1 MAFQAEQ
8 KIKSD
13 ILRGLSTE
21 QLFQLLSDSDVNVLM
36 KTLGLLRNL
45 LSTRPVSRAA
55 HRPSEI
61 WPNKQPIQCFCAG
74 YFPVLTPLGFI
85 QISISKCANQCEKVF
100 EQILCIH
107 GNTVIIIRARHFHL
121 MFNSIAFSSQQHYF
135 HSSFSVKLVQNNT
148 EGCTIESVYGKV
160 QISKIPVFL
169 LPWHLKCICSYPST

>member
-55 HRPSEI
+55 NRLSSDQTYRWGKLMITFFFFDKAKI
-61 WPNKQPIQCFCAG
+61 WA
-74 YFPVLTPLGFI
+74 
-85 QISISKCANQCEKVF
+85 E
-100 EQILCIH
+100 
-107 GNTVIIIRARHFHL
+107 NTKW
-121 MFNSIAFSSQQHYF
+121 
-135 HSSFSVKLVQNNT
+135 FSVYCCLMH
-148 EGCTIESVYGKV
+148 G
-160 QISKIPVFL
+160 
-169 LPWHLKCICSYPST
+169 

>member
-55 HRPSEI
+55 NRLSSDQTYRKCKWMITFFWQNKDFGWEYKMVFCLLLFDTWPKLRALLSIYLSICKQKFKPASE
-61 WPNKQPIQCFCAG
+61 K
-74 YFPVLTPLGFI
+74 L
-85 QISISKCANQCEKVF
+85 ER
-100 EQILCIH
+100 ILYIH
-107 GNTVIIIRARHFHL
+107 WNLVTVTKYRTRQLYLII
-121 MFNSIAFSSQQHYF
+121 NSITFSFPQNFPEYL
-135 HSSFSVKLVQNNT
+135 SVKLVQNSN
-148 EGCTIESVYGKV
+148 ERVDRKSVV
-160 QISKIPVFL
+160 
-169 LPWHLKCICSYPST
+169 